1 MPSKATRARMLK
13 KARSDKQKTILAA
26 LIDLYDRQG
35 PDAAITSDA
44 MLDADATLRTA
55 YQTSSRYMSQTMTKM
70 VRKRLVV
77 RVKPF
82 KLNPEWS
89 E

>member
-1 MPSKATRARMLK
+1 
-13 KARSDKQKTILAA
+13 
-26 LIDLYDRQG
+26 
-35 PDAAITSDA
+35 